1 MSTELVSI
9 YKNLPNILWER
20 MLYKCKILIH
30 MGVFMCMMA
39 EQTPLLFY
47 DVLLHPQPTEIIT
60 TEIILFG

>member
-1 MSTELVSI
+1 
-9 YKNLPNILWER
+9 